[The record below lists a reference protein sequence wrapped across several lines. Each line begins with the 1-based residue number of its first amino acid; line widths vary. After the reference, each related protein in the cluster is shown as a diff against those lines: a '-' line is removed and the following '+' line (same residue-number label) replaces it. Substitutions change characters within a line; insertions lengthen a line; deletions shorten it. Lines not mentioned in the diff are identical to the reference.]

1 MKRKI
6 LSGILALA
14 MVLGMAPTVP
24 QTAEA
29 AEPALKEIVL
39 EKSTQGN
46 PVAGFDE
53 NGELRYAG
61 DPAIMVDGDTVY
73 LYVGHD
79 NARAGASYT
88 MPNYLCYSTTDLK
101 EWKYEGVTME
111 MSDVSW
117 SDNNSAWASQV
128 IRYQDK
134 YYLLYCAEK
143 PGTGKCVGAAVSDSP
158 TGPYKLLGS
167 YLLNFNEDANH
178 GFDSEGGHVR
188 DMNLFKDDDGTAYV
202 MYSSDG
208 NQTMHIARLNDE
220 YTNVA
225 KPQGEAVE
233 GVDFTRNFINISREA
248 PAMFKYNNK
257 YYMIIVFYII

>member
-29 AEPALKEIVL
+29 AEPTPKEIVL

-53 NGELRYAG
+53 KGDLLYAG

-79 NARAGASYT
+79 DARTGSSYT
-88 MPNYLCYSTTDLK
+88 MPDYLCYSTKDLK
-101 EWKYEGVTME
+101 EWKYEGVTMR
-111 MSDVSW
+111 MSDVAW
-117 SDNNSAWASQV
+117 ADNVSAWASQV
-128 IRYQDK
+128 IKYKNK

-143 PGTGKCVGAAVSDSP
+143 PGTGKCVAAAVSDSP
-158 TGPYKLLGS
+158 TGPFKDVGILITPNMTDASKYGRRGS
-167 YLLNFNEDANH
+167 FGWEDIDPTAWI
-178 GFDSEGGHVR
+178 DSEVV
-188 DMNLFKDDDGTAYV
+188 DG
-202 MYSSDG
+202 DG
-208 NQTMHIARLNDE
+208 
-220 YTNVA
+220 V
-225 KPQGEAVE
+225 V
-233 GVDFTRNFINISREA
+233 
-248 PAMFKYNNK
+248 
-257 YYMIIVFYII
+257 